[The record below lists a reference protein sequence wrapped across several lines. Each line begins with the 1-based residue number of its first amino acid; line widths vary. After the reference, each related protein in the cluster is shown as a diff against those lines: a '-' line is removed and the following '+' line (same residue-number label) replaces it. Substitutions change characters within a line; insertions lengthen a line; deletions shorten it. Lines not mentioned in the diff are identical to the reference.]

1 MSAFNPLA
9 VFYAH
14 IATRYVKNELD
25 RAIDDPSLRRVR
37 DEAAGKRD
45 DFFRAIQTAVYR
57 GQTLT
62 GPKFEID
69 EAPSLFSTF
78 LQRLGF
84 HLARVHSEDPAGE
97 LTDTFVTEF
106 LNHHQYIPVEY

>member
-1 MSAFNPLA
+1 M
-9 VFYAH
+9 
-14 IATRYVKNELD
+14 KNELD

-45 DFFRAIQTAVYR
+45 DFFRAIQTGVYR
-57 GQTLT
+57 DQTLT

-69 EAPSLFSTF
+69 EAPSLFSTY

-84 HLARVHSEDPAGE
+84 HLAQAHGEDPAEE
-97 LTDTFVTEF
+97 LTDTFVVEF
-106 LNHHQYIPVEY
+106 LNQHQYIPFEY

>member
-1 MSAFNPLA
+1 M
-9 VFYAH
+9 FYAH
-14 IATRYVKNELD
+14 IVTRYVKNELD

-45 DFFRAIQTAVYR
+45 DFFCAIQTGVYR

-62 GPKFEID
+62 GPKFEVD
-69 EAPSLFSTF
+69 EASSLFLTY

-84 HLARVHSEDPAGE
+84 RIAHSEDPAEE
-97 LTDTFVTEF
+97 LADTFVTEF
-106 LNHHQYIPVEY
+106 LNQHQYIPVEY

>member
-1 MSAFNPLA
+1 M
-9 VFYAH
+9 
-14 IATRYVKNELD
+14 KNELD

-45 DFFRAIQTAVYR
+45 DFFRAIQTGVYR
-57 GQTLT
+57 GQALT

-69 EAPSLFSTF
+69 EAPLLFSTF

-84 HLARVHSEDPAGE
+84 HLAQTHSEDPAGE

-106 LNHHQYIPVEY
+106 LNQHQYIPVE

>member
-1 MSAFNPLA
+1 M
-9 VFYAH
+9 FY
-14 IATRYVKNELD
+14 ISLATRYVKNELD

-37 DEAAGKRD
+37 DEAARKRD
-45 DFFRAIQTAVYR
+45 DFFRAIQTGVYR

-62 GPKFEID
+62 GPKFETD
-69 EAPSLFSTF
+69 EAPLLFSTF

-84 HLARVHSEDPAGE
+84 HLAQAHSEDPAGE

-106 LNHHQYIPVEY
+106 LNQHQYIPVEQ